1 MMKSTQRNM
10 KASENTNRN
19 YELAMYIW
27 QILKTQ
33 MTIIMSWGIDPSKAR
48 VIENGIELHV
58 QGFLHTGFLQ
68 ITLNEGADL
77 FEITLLSE
85 KRETVKFIDGVY
97 LDCLVDTIDREVE
110 KCDNYEQRVSEY
122 LRETQI
128 S

>member
-1 MMKSTQRNM
+1 METTDRSQ
-10 KASENTNRN
+10 
-19 YELAMYIW
+19 ELAMYIW

-48 VIENGIELHV
+48 VIDNGIELHV

-85 KRETVKFIDGVY
+85 NRETVKFIDGVY

-110 KCDNYEQRVSEY
+110 KCDNYEQRISEY
-122 LRETQI
+122 LSETQI

>member
-1 MMKSTQRNM
+1 METTDRSQ
-10 KASENTNRN
+10 
-19 YELAMYIW
+19 ELAMYIW

-33 MTIIMSWGIDPSKAR
+33 MTIIMSWGIDHSKAK

-58 QGFLHTGFLQ
+58 RGFLHTGFLQ

-77 FEITLLSE
+77 FEIMLLSE

-97 LDCLVDTIDREVE
+97 LDCLVNTLDENIE
-110 KCDNYEQRVSEY
+110 KCENYEQRVSEY

>member
-1 MMKSTQRNM
+1 MKKILLKMETTDRSQ
-10 KASENTNRN
+10 
-19 YELAMYIW
+19 ELAMYIW

-48 VIENGIELHV
+48 VIDNGIELHV

-85 KRETVKFIDGVY
+85 NRETVKFIDGVY

-110 KCDNYEQRVSEY
+110 KCDNYEQRISEY

>member
-1 MMKSTQRNM
+1 MKKILLKMETTDRSQ
-10 KASENTNRN
+10 
-19 YELAMYIW
+19 ELAMYIW

-48 VIENGIELHV
+48 VIDNGIELHV

-85 KRETVKFIDGVY
+85 NRETVKFIDGVY

-110 KCDNYEQRVSEY
+110 KCDNYEQRISEY
-122 LRETQI
+122 LSETQI

>member
-1 MMKSTQRNM
+1 METTDRSQ
-10 KASENTNRN
+10 
-19 YELAMYIW
+19 ELAMYIW
-27 QILKTQ
+27 QILTTQ

>member
-1 MMKSTQRNM
+1 M
-10 KASENTNRN
+10 
-19 YELAMYIW
+19 W
-27 QILKTQ
+27 QILRAPVTV
-33 MTIIMSWGIDPSKAR
+33 IVSGGIDPSKAR
-48 VIENGIELHV
+48 VIDNGIELHV

-110 KCDNYEQRVSEY
+110 RCDNYEQRISEY

>member
-1 MMKSTQRNM
+1 MKSTQRNM
-10 KASENTNRN
+10 EATENTNRN

-33 MTIIMSWGIDPSKAR
+33 MTVIMSWGIDPSKAR
-48 VIENGIELHV
+48 VITNGMEIHV

-85 KRETVKFIDGVY
+85 NRETVKFIDGIY
-97 LDCLVDTIDREVE
+97 LDCLVDTIDRAVE
-110 KCDNYEQRVSEY
+110 KCENYEQRISEY

>member
-1 MMKSTQRNM
+1 MKNTQRNM
-10 KASENTNRN
+10 ETAENTNRN

-33 MTIIMSWGIDPSKAR
+33 MTVIMSWGIDPSKAR
-48 VIENGIELHV
+48 VIDNGMEIHV

-68 ITLNEGADL
+68 ITLNEGTDL
-77 FEITLLSE
+77 FEVTLLSE
-85 KRETVKFIDGVY
+85 NRETVKFIDGIY
-97 LDCLVDTIDREVE
+97 LDCLVDTIDRAVE
-110 KCDNYEQRVSEY
+110 KCDNYEQRVNDF